1 MLHSLERL
9 QLDWVDIV
17 YAHRHDAET
26 PMEEEIVRAFN
37 HLINTGKA
45 FYWGTSEWSAERI
58 NEANLIA
65 KQLGLIG
72 PVVEQPKYN
81 LLWRHRF
88 ESEYAH
94 IYGV

>member
-45 FYWGTSEWSAERI
+45 FY
-58 NEANLIA
+58 
-65 KQLGLIG
+65 
-72 PVVEQPKYN
+72 
-81 LLWRHRF
+81 
-88 ESEYAH
+88 
-94 IYGV
+94 